1 MDAHFA
7 TAQSSPP
14 TAASVAVLLS
24 GTMRGFREGCI
35 ASLREHVVQPNAQH
49 GVAIYLATYTE
60 TDCGKKVRSMRREGA
75 LTGVSLRDG
84 VTVLPI
90 KSLRASDINATYILT
105 SPPSGP
111 RRSLWNN
118 YDSNDISSQAKE
130 AVSDAA
136 GNGISIEF

>member
-7 TAQSSPP
+7 TTQSSPP

-60 TDCGKKVRSMRREGA
+60 SDCGKKVRSMRREGA

-90 KSLRASDINATYILT
+90 KSLRASDINATYRRYPL
-105 SPPSGP
+105 PPG
-111 RRSLWNN
+111 
-118 YDSNDISSQAKE
+118 
-130 AVSDAA
+130 
-136 GNGISIEF
+136 

>member
-7 TAQSSPP
+7 TTQSSPP
-14 TAASVAVLLS
+14 TASVAVLLS
-24 GTMRGFREGCI
+24 GTMRGWEGCI

-60 TDCGKKVRSMRREGA
+60 SDCGKKVGSMRREGA

-90 KSLRASDINATYILT
+90 KSLRASDINATYRRYPL
-105 SPPSGP
+105 PPG
-111 RRSLWNN
+111 
-118 YDSNDISSQAKE
+118 
-130 AVSDAA
+130 
-136 GNGISIEF
+136 